1 MYREVQYEQNRIDD
15 MIARAK
21 EQQILREAGINRPHP
36 LKNARIALERGLI
49 AIGKQLSDD

>member
-1 MYREVQYEQNRIDD
+1 MYRELQYEQNRIDD

-36 LKNARIALERGLI
+36 LKNARIALGRGLI